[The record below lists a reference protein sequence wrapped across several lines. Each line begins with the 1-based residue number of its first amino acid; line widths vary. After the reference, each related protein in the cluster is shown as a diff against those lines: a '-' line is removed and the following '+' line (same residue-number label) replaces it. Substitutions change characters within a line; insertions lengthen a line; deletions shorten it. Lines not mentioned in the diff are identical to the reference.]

1 MLYFRSVS
9 LKLVSLIVALL
20 FAAQTVFAADNA
32 AVLGNWNIELSFQGQ
47 SVTIALGI
55 TQGANGL
62 EGTWTGPQGSTALSD
77 VSFDGETLKFNRSGP
92 QGQMT
97 MAFKVA
103 GDTISGTLNTP
114 GGELPVTGKR
124 SS

>member
-1 MLYFRSVS
+1 MSSNVDFLTVQNVS
-9 LKLVSLIVALL
+9 LS
-20 FAAQTVFAADNA
+20 FGGNA
-32 AVLGNWNIELSFQGQ
+32 
-47 SVTIALGI
+47 
-55 TQGANGL
+55 
-62 EGTWTGPQGSTALSD
+62 ALSD